1 MAEMALGYGSEYQLL
16 RYLGHHRTY
25 LDNQIKKETKSNSP
39 IIWLDYPNDSER
51 DSLDGEWEGIK
62 FLKDQIDQIDY
73 KKIEKA
79 WKKFWPSSGRAQS
92 WDGIFWQDDTLYL
105 VEAKAH
111 VKEMESECKASDE
124 SKRTI
129 QDAFM
134 ETTNKNEKQAEKW
147 LSSKH
152 YQLANRLAFIHFC
165 NTVCKT
171 IGIKAKLCYI
181 MFINGY
187 LPNVSKNVDKEETF
201 KKAWEAECNALELTP
216 NQLNDIVPVYIDCK
230 KDGIK
235 YK

>member
-39 IIWLDYPNDSER
+39 INWLDYPNDSER

-62 FLKDQIDQIDY
+62 FLQNRKDY
-73 KKIEKA
+73 KRIEEA
-79 WKKFWPSSGRAQS
+79 WKGFWPPRGRAQS

-124 SKRTI
+124 SKNNI
-129 QDAFM
+129 LKAFID
-134 ETTNKNEKQAEKW
+134 TTKDKKQAEKW
-147 LSSKH
+147 LSSQH

-165 NTVCKT
+165 NNT
-171 IGIKAKLCYI
+171 IEIKAKLCYI

-187 LPNVSKNVDKEETF
+187 LPNVTKNVDKEETF

-216 NQLNDIVPVYIDCK
+216 NQLNNIVPVYIDCT
-230 KDGIK
+230 K